1 MLLAFHQITKTILC
15 KKTYWEKSSTN
26 KNKSKVPTYSPQ
38 FSKILKKGIMQKIFQ
53 QSSSIFYN
61 HGNKKQYATKFPLPD
76 ARIACPV
83 SPRPS
88 SSAASTFIFT
98 LVPSLQ
104 CRTIFYFQLSFQFS
118 FQFPLCNVQQFSYSH
133 QFPLCNV

>member
-1 MLLAFHQITKTILC
+1 MR
-15 KKTYWEKSSTN
+15 
-26 KNKSKVPTYSPQ
+26 
-38 FSKILKKGIMQKIFQ
+38 KIFQ

-61 HGNKKQYATKFPLPD
+61 HRNKKQYATKFPLPD

-98 LVPSLQ
+98 PGPSLQ
-104 CRTIFYFQLSFQFS
+104 CPTIFYFQFS
-118 FQFPLCNVQQFSYSH
+118 FEFPLAMSNNFIFSTFIFTPLPSWRCRTFFLNSSKLGQLRNH
-133 QFPLCNV
+133 QRSKSTQGFHKENAALKRESQENIVIGRK